1 MNVTPPHPLA
11 VVLAFVSTFLLGGL
25 WYSPVVFG
33 PRWQRL
39 VGLSDD
45 TLRSTVGRTFAIAAA
60 SALIFAVNLGFF
72 IGGAST
78 VAFGAFAGFATGVF
92 MASAIV
98 TSYVFGRRQFG
109 LVAIDAGYHL
119 LAATVAGTIIGSFGT
134 S

>member
-11 VVLAFVSTFLLGGL
+11 VGLAFLSTFFLGGL
-25 WYSPVVFG
+25 WYSPVLFG

-39 VGLSDD
+39 VALSDE
-45 TLRSTVGRTFAIAAA
+45 TLRSTLARTVAIAAA
-60 SALIFAVNLGFF
+60 SALVFAINLGFF

-78 VAFGAFAGFATGVF
+78 GAFGAFAGFATGVF
-92 MASAIV
+92 MACAIV
-98 TSYVFGRRQFG
+98 TSYVFGRRQLA

-119 LAATVAGTIIGSFGT
+119 MAATLAGTIIGSFGT